1 MFYMFVFENSCKKEQ
16 NFSFFPLQ
24 QINYWLSG
32 LFVLMHQMWMLFY
45 LEFLGLRSKSNI
57 KFYLATGNDLYMRPN
72 IFTAVSGAASN
83 SISQSPLNCAEVFY
97 KLATS
102 RRIIFNI
109 YSAALPCSLCEQS
122 AT

>member
-1 MFYMFVFENSCKKEQ
+1 
-16 NFSFFPLQ
+16 
-24 QINYWLSG
+24 
-32 LFVLMHQMWMLFY
+32 MLFY

-102 RRIIFNI
+102 RRIDTFSTFIQ
-109 YSAALPCSLCEQS
+109 LLSLAVYVNNLQHN
-122 AT
+122 